1 MIPASSAS
9 ASVSASVR
17 DDQQVTE
24 WALAARGGDREAV
37 ERFVRAT
44 HRDVWRFVAYLDA
57 DIQNADDLTQE
68 TYLRALERPG
78 RDVLRAPA
86 EIAPLTRVCRIA
98 AAHWLSRI

>member
-68 TYLRALERPG
+68 TYLRALTGLPRFAGRSCARSWLLDRPPGEIG
-78 RDVLRAPA
+78 R
-86 EIAPLTRVCRIA
+86 
-98 AAHWLSRI
+98 AHV